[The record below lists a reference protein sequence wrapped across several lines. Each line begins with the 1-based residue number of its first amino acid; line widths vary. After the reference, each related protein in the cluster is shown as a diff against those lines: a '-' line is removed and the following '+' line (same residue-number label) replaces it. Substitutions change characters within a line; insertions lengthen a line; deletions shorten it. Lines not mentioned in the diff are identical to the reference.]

1 MFTIDWNLENIVS
14 MVSLANCVKFSYSHV
29 YVSNSLVF
37 T

>member
-1 MFTIDWNLENIVS
+1 LFTIDWNLENMES
-14 MVSLANCVKFSYSHV
+14 MVSPANCVKFSYSRL